1 MSAISEACRQ
11 FQRMLNLS
19 EKGNKKQNLKKRL
32 LKSFGN
38 ELPFFQRTP
47 GSSEL
52 VHGTKD
58 CNDKSLRTK
67 ESTIKDVARELRA
80 FIEELETT
88 SVWPTDR
95 EDISKVIS
103 RYLNCYSYSY
113 ETYLLLNQQCP
124 NKFIDLS
131 NP

>member
-1 MSAISEACRQ
+1 MSSISEACRQ

-32 LKSFGN
+32 LKSFGD

-58 CNDKSLRTK
+58 CNYKSLRTK

-80 FIEELETT
+80 FIEELEAT
-88 SVWPTDR
+88 SVWPTDP
-95 EDISKVIS
+95 EDICQGDIKIP
-103 RYLNCYSYSY
+103 
-113 ETYLLLNQQCP
+113 ELL
-124 NKFIDLS
+124 
-131 NP
+131 